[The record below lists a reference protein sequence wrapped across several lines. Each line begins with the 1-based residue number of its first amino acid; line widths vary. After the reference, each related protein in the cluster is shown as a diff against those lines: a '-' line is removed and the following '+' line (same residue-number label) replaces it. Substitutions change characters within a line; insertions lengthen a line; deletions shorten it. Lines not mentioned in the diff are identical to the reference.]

1 MSVYN
6 RNIREAIK
14 HMEMLQEQ
22 LESLEQHNERLTEQL
37 NTAICLLCSNKASVV
52 ATYELDGDHYDTSYH
67 LQVEALDGKE
77 TGQFSPEGSPYK
89 AVLTGIR
96 EYIEYS
102 ERMDYV
108 K

>member
-1 MSVYN
+1 MIVYN

-14 HMEMLQEQ
+14 HMELLQEQ

-52 ATYELDGDHYDTSYH
+52 ATYELDGDHYNISYH
-67 LQVEALDGKE
+67 LQVQELDGD
-77 TGQFSPEGSPYK
+77 GAGAFSAEGNPYK
-89 AVLTGIR
+89 AVLTGIK

-102 ERMDYV
+102 ERIDYV

>member
-14 HMEMLQEQ
+14 HMELLQEQ
-22 LESLEQHNERLTEQL
+22 LESLEQHNEKLTEQL

-52 ATYELDGDHYDTSYH
+52 ATYELDGWQ

-89 AVLTGIR
+89 AVLTGIN